1 MSSRDLAGSRVIV
14 GGAGLAGLSAARAL
28 EARGATVTIVEARD
42 RVGGRVWTL
51 RDGFA
56 GRQHAEAG
64 ADLIEEEQE
73 HVLKLARE
81 LGLKPVRILRDGFGF
96 YGPDA
101 RGNRRI
107 NQGPGAFATIG
118 KLLESE
124 IEDFKLCE
132 ERWDSAVGARL
143 ARTSVWDWLE
153 RTRAS
158 VAKRCSGT
166 AEAGA
171 ALGRPRIHG
180 DCPSCG
186 AQAIVE
192 SER

>member
-1 MSSRDLAGSRVIV
+1 MPSRDLAGSSVV
-14 GGAGLAGLSAARAL
+14 VAGAGLAGLSAAKAL

-81 LGLKPVRILRDGFGF
+81 LGLKPVRILRDRFGF
-96 YGPDA
+96 YGPDP

-107 NQGPGAFATIG
+107 NQGP
-118 KLLESE
+118 
-124 IEDFKLCE
+124 
-132 ERWDSAVGARL
+132 
-143 ARTSVWDWLE
+143 
-153 RTRAS
+153 
-158 VAKRCSGT
+158 
-166 AEAGA
+166 
-171 ALGRPRIHG
+171 
-180 DCPSCG
+180 
-186 AQAIVE
+186 
-192 SER
+192 

>member
-1 MSSRDLAGSRVIV
+1 MRRRDLAGSRAVLA
-14 GGAGLAGLSAARAL
+14 GAGLAGLSAARAL
-28 EARGATVTIVEARD
+28 ETRGANVTIVEARD

-64 ADLIEEEQE
+64 ADLIEAEQE
-73 HVLKLARE
+73 QVLKLAQE
-81 LGLKPVRILRDGFGF
+81 MGLKPVRILRDGFGF

-107 NQGPGAFATIG
+107 HQGPGRFATIG
-118 KLLESE
+118 KLLTSE
-124 IEDFKLCE
+124 IEDFKSCE

-153 RTRAS
+153 RHDAS
-158 VAKRCSGT
+158 DSF
-166 AEAGA
+166 
-171 ALGRPRIHG
+171 
-180 DCPSCG
+180 
-186 AQAIVE
+186 
-192 SER
+192 